1 MTLQPAFTFDDC
13 SVLYVN
19 VKTYYK
25 LATQFCLLHMLWE
38 LGLGIF
44 SELTE
49 SVLQTVRFTYW
60 ITELRIGIA
69 SEMISNNSQIRYS
82 YLVEFDSEIRIV
94 IVVSKS
100 HVLSVELQEW
110 SLVRS
115 PHSLHLSSPLCYLLL
130 VSSSLV
136 NSSSRLHVSSQFSFF
151 SVLFYFRC
159 YLKVK
164 LIQSYIKL
172 LVSDL
177 KPVFV

>member
-115 PHSLHLSSPLCYLLL
+115 PHIVSTSHLLFVISC
-130 VSSSLV
+130 
-136 NSSSRLHVSSQFSFF
+136 SSRLLSSTPLLDFMCPPSFLFS
-151 SVLFYFRC
+151 LFYS
-159 YLKVK
+159 
-164 LIQSYIKL
+164 I
-172 LVSDL
+172 
-177 KPVFV
+177 FVVT